1 MTGSGS
7 GECDRTGAGRGR
19 GRTSSSESMAVDEE
33 MKDDGEDSGA
43 LKLKESK
50 DSVRY
55 VWGVGEG
62 DSVTWV
68 NRKSKGMCQGIS

>member
-1 MTGSGS
+1 
-7 GECDRTGAGRGR
+7 
-19 GRTSSSESMAVDEE
+19 MAVDEE